1 LKLRGLTLPRPFTQ
15 TFNWLY
21 SRLPFSDTTRTVLRV
36 WAEAIRQELLDL
48 QTEADEVYDA
58 IFITEADGTDLDA
71 WGEVLDVERGVMA
84 DPAYRAALLAE
95 WQATFAALT
104 VTAVTDAVDALGATY
119 VPVLSVDDVAEH
131 YKDRLEDGTGAAND
145 YDLGDRWGLARLDL
159 STFAVEIDRIPTAA
173 EAEDLIQAIG
183 EVRPAQTRG
192 FLVVPLP
199 APPGTPPRYRLYGT
213 SYSDDVAPWFWDD
226 NFERPVGWGTM
237 PSYYQLVNDG
247 GAGTSWEITLDGAV
261 RVLYGDASDTIA
273 GRPGLCFPRQD
284 LTPAILDYR
293 DMYMDCSVKFK
304 NITVVEHSGIALRYD
319 DATGVFYAIAFH
331 WTGATW
337 QYQFMRWTGAAW
349 VVIVAWTNTAADLTF
364 YTHIQTWLEDNEW
377 TLIINDVVEEN
388 KTDIG
393 NDITTDGEWGFYIYG
408 TGDFDIWIDWWRMW

>member
-21 SRLPFSDTTRTVLRV
+21 SRLPFSDTARTRLRV
-36 WAEAIRQELLDL
+36 WAEAIRRELLDL

-58 IFITEADGTDLDA
+58 IFITDADGTDLDG

-95 WQATFAALT
+95 WQVAFAALT

-119 VPVLSVDDVAEH
+119 VPVLSVDAVAEH

-145 YDLGDRWGLARLDL
+145 YDLGDRWGLARFDL
-159 STFAVEIDRIPTAA
+159 STFTVEIDRIPTAA
-173 EAEDLIQAIG
+173 EAEEIIQAIG

-213 SYSDDVAPWFWDD
+213 SYSDDIAPWLWDD
-226 NFERPVGWGTM
+226 DFTITTGRNVANE
-237 PSYYQLVNDG
+237 YQIINDG
-247 GAGTSWEITLDGAV
+247 GAGTSWEYLSGAPG
-261 RVLYGDASDTIA
+261 VLYGDASDGA
-273 GRPGLCFPRQD
+273 FGVPHLCLPRQD
-284 LTPAILDYR
+284 LDPGLLNYR
-293 DMYMDCSVKFK
+293 DMYIDCSFRLLA
-304 NITVVEHSGIALRYD
+304 TTTTDHAGIVLRYD
-319 DATGVFYAIAFH
+319 SFSGAFYAVAFH

-337 QYQFMRWTGAAW
+337 QYRFRRYTGATW
-349 VVIVAWTNTAADLTF
+349 VDITAWTDTAADLTV
-364 YTHIQTWLEDNEW
+364 YKRIQTWLEDNEW
-377 TLIINDVVEEN
+377 TLIIDGVVEEN

-393 NDITTDGEWGFYIYG
+393 NDITTDGEWGFYTYG
-408 TGDFDIWIDWWRMW
+408 IGTFDIWIDWWRMW